1 MSQQLTPVNGGTQ
14 IVETTLTTPLVG
26 ALSRQYV
33 QANNLESRP
42 TEWITG
48 GRPIYRRLPAISE
61 TYQIDFFNIVPTSN
75 TAVQDDTRVDIGY
88 VYVPWGEGINGPVS
102 MEVVSSDSKGDL
114 LIKSG
119 RVVWQYGTS
128 SVLPAI
134 VNLETLGIE
143 SGRWLVAY
151 QLVYDDYPT
160 NFLYE
165 VENFSLAGQPLT
177 LTASTDS
184 STGWRFAP
192 RNAFLNTTTTFWSN
206 KDTYFPDYV
215 QPTSCYLDWSSE
227 LSSAYSK
234 IVLRCPPNTA
244 YTGTATLSYI
254 DGTAT
259 IPVGV
264 SSVDRDSTGQFF
276 EFNITSPT
284 LQNQWNI
291 VWSSLDMSIQSIN
304 VTGIVTQTARPSG
317 LAPRS
322 SLVIYP
328 ENNVPETIQTP
339 DGRTIPATYCRLA
352 YVDVNNLYQV
362 EKILDLRYII
372 HRDYQP
378 VADWLTEPFDNNLI
392 NLYDQVKSY
401 SPLWMSP
408 VTCMDQEY
416 ANLETDQ
423 VEVVR

>member
-1 MSQQLTPVNGGTQ
+1 
-14 IVETTLTTPLVG
+14 
-26 ALSRQYV
+26 
-33 QANNLESRP
+33 
-42 TEWITG
+42 
-48 GRPIYRRLPAISE
+48 
-61 TYQIDFFNIVPTSN
+61 
-75 TAVQDDTRVDIGY
+75 
-88 VYVPWGEGINGPVS
+88 
-102 MEVVSSDSKGDL
+102 
-114 LIKSG
+114 
-119 RVVWQYGTS
+119 
-128 SVLPAI
+128 
-134 VNLETLGIE
+134 
-143 SGRWLVAY
+143 
-151 QLVYDDYPT
+151 
-160 NFLYE
+160 
-165 VENFSLAGQPLT
+165 
-177 LTASTDS
+177 
-184 STGWRFAP
+184 
-192 RNAFLNTTTTFWSN
+192 
-206 KDTYFPDYV
+206 
-215 QPTSCYLDWSSE
+215 
-227 LSSAYSK
+227 
-234 IVLRCPPNTA
+234 
-244 YTGTATLSYI
+244 
-254 DGTAT
+254 
-259 IPVGV
+259 
-264 SSVDRDSTGQFF
+264 
-276 EFNITSPT
+276 
-284 LQNQWNI
+284 
-291 VWSSLDMSIQSIN
+291 